1 MMIKISDVLKKKTIE
16 KLKDIA
22 EVNTLENWRE
32 ELKKL
37 ADEVVEINKT
47 ENI

>member
-1 MMIKISDVLKKKTIE
+1 MMIKTSEILKKKTIE

-22 EVNTLENWRE
+22 AVNASENWKE
-32 ELKKL
+32 KL
-37 ADEVVEINKT
+37 EKLSDEVAEINKT